1 MPSGAMD
8 VDETMQITM
17 EGGFL
22 GGSAAPVAVDDE
34 DGDYDEFD
42 DEEAP
47 SYDGA
52 LPNQTLMDNLSLKSS
67 N

>member
-1 MPSGAMD
+1 MD
-8 VDETMQITM
+8 FNDDD
-17 EGGFL
+17 FL
-22 GGSAAPVAVDDE
+22 DFFGE
-34 DGDYDEFD
+34 RDYDEFD

>member
-1 MPSGAMD
+1 M
-8 VDETMQITM
+8 
-17 EGGFL
+17 
-22 GGSAAPVAVDDE
+22 DDE
-34 DGDYDEFD
+34 DGEFDEFD